1 MRSISFCG
9 SRRSHECVIP
19 MQLIRDTTGPSKRS
33 QKRARQKQL
42 RQAYGRRARQNRSTR
57 SVAKDLTPIG
67 TSANSETNTHGVHGV
82 HGVQNEQGLR
92 NNAVRPP
99 PRRTN
104 WLTPC

>member
-1 MRSISFCG
+1 MTKFEPIGVKIEPVSVLSATVAVQ
-9 SRRSHECVIP
+9 S
-19 MQLIRDTTGPSKRS
+19 
-33 QKRARQKQL
+33 
-42 RQAYGRRARQNRSTR
+42 RSTM

-99 PRRTN
+99 PKGA
-104 WLTPC
+104 LTGSPPVSLP

>member
-1 MRSISFCG
+1 MTKFEPFGVKFEPVSVLSATAVVL
-9 SRRSHECVIP
+9 S
-19 MQLIRDTTGPSKRS
+19 
-33 QKRARQKQL
+33 
-42 RQAYGRRARQNRSTR
+42 RSTM

>member
-1 MRSISFCG
+1 MTKFEPFGVKFEPVSVLSATVAVQ
-9 SRRSHECVIP
+9 S
-19 MQLIRDTTGPSKRS
+19 
-33 QKRARQKQL
+33 
-42 RQAYGRRARQNRSTR
+42 RSTM

>member
-1 MRSISFCG
+1 MTKFEPFGVKFEPVSVLSATAAVQ
-9 SRRSHECVIP
+9 S
-19 MQLIRDTTGPSKRS
+19 
-33 QKRARQKQL
+33 
-42 RQAYGRRARQNRSTR
+42 RSTR